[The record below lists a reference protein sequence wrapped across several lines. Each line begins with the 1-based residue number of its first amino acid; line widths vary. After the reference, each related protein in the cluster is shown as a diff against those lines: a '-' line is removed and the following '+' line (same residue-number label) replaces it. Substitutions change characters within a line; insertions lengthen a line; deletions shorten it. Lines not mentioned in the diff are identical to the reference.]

1 MSKKLFDIAA
11 DSSHIQLI
19 ILSALS
25 LHHLQKFWKI
35 DRSVSIEVD
44 LHDQLQHLV
53 LRGVLALHIVH
64 VNPASRPPHGP
75 HHGPHDSQQ
84 LLGGDGAAAVL
95 GGD

>member
-1 MSKKLFDIAA
+1 MKSVPVDQENGPESLKN
-11 DSSHIQLI
+11 I
-19 ILSALS
+19 ITVRLTN
-25 LHHLQKFWKI
+25 
-35 DRSVSIEVD
+35 RSVTININF
-44 LHDQLQHLV
+44 HNQRQQFV
-53 LRGVLALHIVH
+53 LCGVLALHIVH